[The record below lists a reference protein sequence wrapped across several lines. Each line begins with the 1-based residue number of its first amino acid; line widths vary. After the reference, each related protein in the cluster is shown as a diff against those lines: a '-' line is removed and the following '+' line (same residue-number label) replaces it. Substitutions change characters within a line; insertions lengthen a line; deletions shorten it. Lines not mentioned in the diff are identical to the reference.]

1 MGDDQQKCGF
11 LLKKYLWCGDE
22 RGRQGQMGDDQQ
34 NCGFLLKVC
43 GVVMKGVDKGQMGD
57 DQQKCGFLLKV
68 CGVVMKGVDKGR
80 WVTISRIAVSF

>member
-11 LLKKYLWCGDE
+11 LFESMWCGDE

-43 GVVMKGVDKGQMGD
+43 GVVMKGVDR
-57 DQQKCGFLLKV
+57 
-68 CGVVMKGVDKGR
+68 GR
-80 WVTISRIAVSF
+80 WVTISRNAVSF

>member
-1 MGDDQQKCGF
+1 
-11 LLKKYLWCGDE
+11 
-22 RGRQGQMGDDQQ
+22 
-34 NCGFLLKVC
+34 
-43 GVVMKGVDKGQMGD
+43 MGD